1 VTHQDG
7 QLKRDAWRS
16 IVAFQ
21 RLLGRYGPAAH
32 LLERPD
38 FVASLVPVSSGSL
51 INAVAPR
58 PGARIAP
65 HLDEIVSF
73 YARRPKW
80 GVWLDPAHTDD
91 AKALHERGLVLD
103 SSPVLMAAALDDIEA
118 PEDDRPIEPV
128 TTAEIGE
135 VNEAAYGNPPGVL
148 TEALSSLPS
157 DEVHAYGIRADDTIV
172 SVAMIYDCGDDAF
185 VTFVATHPHHRGKRL
200 ASNLLKHAL
209 QQAKQRGRRTTS
221 LQASKLGQNIYA
233 RLGYRPLGEIHLY
246 ERRPR

>member
-1 VTHQDG
+1 MGPQDE
-7 QLKRDAWRS
+7 QLKHGAWQS

-21 RLLGRYGPAAH
+21 RLLGRHGPDSR
-32 LLERPD
+32 LLEHAD

-58 PGARIAP
+58 PGARVAP
-65 HLDEIVSF
+65 HIHAIRDF
-73 YARRPKW
+73 YAKRRKW
-80 GVWLDPAHTDD
+80 GVWLDPEQSED
-91 AKALHERGLVLD
+91 AQALRDHGLVLD
-103 SSPVLMAAALDDIEA
+103 SIPVLMAAPLADVEEPDDSA
-118 PEDDRPIEPV
+118 PIERI
-128 TTAEIGE
+128 TTAVVGE

-148 TEALSSLPS
+148 TEALTPLPT

-172 SVAMIYDCGDDAF
+172 SVALIYDLDDDAF
-185 VTFVATHPHHRGKRL
+185 VTFVATRPEHRGKRL

-209 QQAKQRGRRTTS
+209 DEARQRGRHTTS

-246 ERRPR
+246 EKRPD